1 MDLTNLRDSLDSS
14 SRERHPARASAK
26 KSELRLTKD
35 FKAAALQLTTLYRTS
50 LSASN
55 RSYATGY
62 AQSLSDILD
71 VVLLR
76 LQQPAATAPGFQRGE
91 SSNSQGDTD
100 REELK
105 WLVRYL
111 RARIEAI
118 RVEGEE
124 EEKEESEEEDVAEI
138 VRSSQPVSPEA
149 TRTSIDE
156 AVQTNQQQQA
166 ASQDSSMQGS
176 QHDAPTR
183 SNFTF
188 SAPQDSAPSLS
199 TANRMRRGRESG
211 GSMPRP
217 PSNTVHQQ
225 QGSTLLTPPTM
236 VRASS
241 SDDEDN
247 MRQRTPTPSR
257 RQSNRLGK
265 RLNGREKLSG
275 LELFA
280 RAQNVKRRRGLGDRR
295 DDDDGLL

>member
-1 MDLTNLRDSLDSS
+1 LHSI
-14 SRERHPARASAK
+14 
-26 KSELRLTKD
+26 
-35 FKAAALQLTTLYRTS
+35 AAALQLTTLYRTS
-50 LSASN
+50 LSSSN

-91 SSNSQGDTD
+91 SSNTQIETE

-118 RVEGEE
+118 KVEGEE
-124 EEKEESEEEDVAEI
+124 EEKEESEEEDVAE
-138 VRSSQPVSPEA
+138 VVHSSQPVSPQT
-149 TRTSIDE
+149 TRTSIDD
-156 AVQTNQQQQA
+156 AAAQNNQQHNQA
-166 ASQDSSMQGS
+166 TSQDSTMQGG

-199 TANRMRRGRESG
+199 TANRMRRVRESG
-211 GSMPRP
+211 VPMPRP
-217 PSNTVHQQ
+217 QSNQQ
-225 QGSTLLTPPTM
+225 QSSALLTPPTM

-241 SDDEDN
+241 SDDEDS

-257 RQSNRLGK
+257 RHSNRLGK
-265 RLNGREKLSG
+265 RLTGREKLSG

-280 RAQNVKRRRGLGDRR
+280 RAQNVKRRRGMGDRR

>member
-1 MDLTNLRDSLDSS
+1 M
-14 SRERHPARASAK
+14 
-26 KSELRLTKD
+26 
-35 FKAAALQLTTLYRTS
+35 TTLYRTS
-50 LSASN
+50 LSSSN

-76 LQQPAATAPGFQRGE
+76 LQQPATTAPGFQRGE
-91 SSNSQGDTD
+91 SSNSNVESE

-138 VRSSQPVSPEA
+138 IHSSQPVSPHVSQA
-149 TRTSIDE
+149 NLDE
-156 AVQTNQQQQA
+156 NVGAGQHQSETESHQTG
-166 ASQDSSMQGS
+166 QDSNMQSS
-176 QHDAPTR
+176 QHDPPSRT
-183 SNFTF
+183 NFTF
-188 SAPQDSAPSLS
+188 SAPQGVAP
-199 TANRMRRGRESG
+199 TNHRIRRGRESG
-211 GSMPRP
+211 GSTSRAQTAF
-217 PSNTVHQQ
+217 SNAVQPQSQT
-225 QGSTLLTPPTM
+225 SALLTPPTM

-241 SDDEDN
+241 DDDEDSL
-247 MRQRTPTPSR
+247 RQRTPTPSR
-257 RQSNRLGK
+257 RHSNRLGK
-265 RLNGREKLSG
+265 RFNGREKLSG

>member
-1 MDLTNLRDSLDSS
+1 MCTLDKFVHCDVKLTTFLFL
-14 SRERHPARASAK
+14 P
-26 KSELRLTKD
+26 T
-35 FKAAALQLTTLYRTS
+35 AAALQLTTLYRTS
-50 LSASN
+50 LSTSN

-91 SSNSQGDTD
+91 SSNSQSDTD

-105 WLVRYL
+105 WLIRYL

-138 VRSSQPVSPEA
+138 VHSSQPVSPQA
-149 TRTSIDE
+149 TRTSIDD
-156 AVQTNQQQQA
+156 AARTSQQQQQST
-166 ASQDSSMQGS
+166 SQDSTMQGS
-176 QHDAPTR
+176 QHDAPSRT
-183 SNFTF
+183 NFTF

-217 PSNTVHQQ
+217 QSNVVHQQ
-225 QGSTLLTPPTM
+225 QQGSALPTPPTM

-241 SDDEDN
+241 SDDEDS

-257 RQSNRLGK
+257 RHSNRLGK
-265 RLNGREKLSG
+265 RLTGREKLSG